1 MKTFP
6 LAGFLIL
13 LVGTLGVGIVQGR
26 ITNRWGL
33 RSDAEIAGDRLR
45 PALPAEVG
53 NWRMR
58 SDEKLPDPVAAILQ
72 CNGAVS
78 RVYEHQQTGD
88 IVRLAVLLGPPGPI
102 SVHTP
107 EVCYSSR
114 EYTAGGERRKTTIT
128 ADDEK
133 THTLWQLALTANNLD
148 SSSLRVFYGWS
159 TGTVWEATAR
169 PRFCYG

>member
-1 MKTFP
+1 MRTFV
-6 LAGFLIL
+6 LVGFLVV

-33 RSDAEIAGDRLR
+33 RPDAEIAGDRLR
-45 PALPAEVG
+45 PTLPVEVG

-58 SDEKLPDPVAAILQ
+58 SEDKLADPVAAILQ
-72 CNGAVS
+72 CHASVN
-78 RVYEHQQTGD
+78 RQYEHQQTGD
-88 IVRLAVLLGPPGPI
+88 VVRVAVLLGPPGPI

-114 EYTAGGERRKTTIT
+114 EYTAGGDRRKTLIT

-133 THTLWQLALTANNLD
+133 N
-148 SSSLRVFYGWS
+148 
-159 TGTVWEATAR
+159 
-169 PRFCYG
+169 